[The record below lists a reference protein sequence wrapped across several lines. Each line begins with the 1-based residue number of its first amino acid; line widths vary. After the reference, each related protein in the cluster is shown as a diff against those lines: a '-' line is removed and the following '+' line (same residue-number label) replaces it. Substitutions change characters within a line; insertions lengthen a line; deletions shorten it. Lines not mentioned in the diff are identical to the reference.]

1 MEGRVEAFLGFLQR
15 EKRYSANTIAAY
27 RNDLTQ
33 FADYLKREMP
43 GSSKQAEA
51 PWSAVSKD
59 LVVNY
64 VLYLKEREYT
74 PATVA
79 RKVAALRSFFHYL
92 LKQGTVREDP
102 TATLDS
108 PAVKKSPPRSL
119 SHEEVERL
127 LAEPGKRATPKALR
141 DKALL
146 ELMYATGM
154 RVSEVIAL
162 NLDDVSMSPPLVR
175 CLAQGR
181 GRRERIMPLG
191 ARAAQALQTYLQRGR
206 IQFMPSSEEKALFLN
221 HRGQRLTRQGL
232 WLIIKRYVR
241 AVGIRAEVTPHTLRH
256 SFATHLLR
264 EGAGLQE
271 VQRLLGH
278 ANLST
283 TQVYAQTAGEMSD

>member
-1 MEGRVEAFLGFLQR
+1 MEGRVEAFLNFLQR

-33 FADYLKREMP
+33 FADYLKREAPRP
-43 GSSKQAEA
+43 GQQAEA
-51 PWSAVSKD
+51 PWSAVDKD
-59 LVVNY
+59 LIVNY
-64 VLYLKEREYT
+64 VLHLKEREYT

-92 LKQGTVREDP
+92 LKQGAVREDP
-102 TATLDS
+102 TVSLDS
-108 PAVKKSPPRSL
+108 PVVKKSPPRSL
-119 SHEEVERL
+119 SHDEVERL

-162 NLDDVSMSPPLVR
+162 NLDDVSMNPPRVR
-175 CLAQGR
+175 CVSQGK
-181 GRRERIMPLG
+181 GRKERIVPLG
-191 ARAAQALQTYLQRGR
+191 MRAVQALQAYLQRGR
-206 IQFMPSSEEKALFLN
+206 AQLMPSSEEKALFLN

-241 AVGIRAEVTPHTLRH
+241 AVGIRTEVTPHTLRH

-283 TQVYAQTAGEMSD
+283 TQVYAQMAGEMND